1 MVLSANGGF
10 AAFIAVTSSRATSFF
25 TSARGLSPMMLVSHV
40 TALSYPAIV
49 ADLIGVRLFLLRM
62 RPARIS
68 LSHQITCSL
77 KVVKG
82 PVTSLNVSTESTP
95 QLLRCAHA
103 TYVRLR
109 SKKLSRKIRKLS
121 ASHVDREHPSSN

>member
-10 AAFIAVTSSRATSFF
+10 AAFIAVTSSRATSFL
-25 TSARGLSPMMLVSHV
+25 TSASGLSPMMLVSHV
-40 TALSYPAIV
+40 TALSYPATV

-68 LSHQITCSL
+68 LSHHSACSL

-82 PVTSLNVSTESTP
+82 PVTSLKTSTESTP
-95 QLLRCAHA
+95 VARMCS
-103 TYVRLR
+103 RNLR
-109 SKKLSRKIRKLS
+109 SATVQDTFPKETDNLCLACWPGTSFQ
-121 ASHVDREHPSSN
+121 